1 MQVGDDIVHT
11 RDWSLGGFAIYD
23 MHRLSVPCTVD
34 DVLCGT
40 LGPSTEVPAHEF
52 TATVVRMEPGS
63 NMLACKFIDMSSE
76 CFNFLEKLLRW
87 RSPKLPRNP
96 PAARAEAPGYPAWT
110 KVESGSR
117 RCHSHPSGTGTTGR
131 KL

>member
-1 MQVGDDIVHT
+1 MAQVIKRSFRRGFRRDYPCLSVQVGDDIVHT

-40 LGPSTEVPAHEF
+40 LGPLKQAPTHEF
-52 TATVVRMEPGS
+52 TATVVRMEPGG

-76 CFNFLEKLLRW
+76 CFNFLEKLLR
-87 RSPKLPRNP
+87 RPEGSQD
-96 PAARAEAPGYPAWT
+96 AEQSVGG
-110 KVESGSR
+110 KS
-117 RCHSHPSGTGTTGR
+117 
-131 KL
+131 

>member
-1 MQVGDDIVHT
+1 MAQVIKRSFRRDYRRDYPCLSVQVGDDIVHT

-40 LGPSTEVPAHEF
+40 LGPSTASPVHEF
-52 TATVVRMEPGS
+52 TATVVRMEPGN

-76 CFNFLEKLLRW
+76 CFNFLEKLLRH
-87 RSPKLPRNP
+87 
-96 PAARAEAPGYPAWT
+96 
-110 KVESGSR
+110 VEGSQT
-117 RCHSHPSGTGTTGR
+117 SEKSAGG
-131 KL
+131 KS

>member
-1 MQVGDDIVHT
+1 MAEVIKRSFRRDFRRDYPRLSVQVGDDIVHT

-40 LGPSTEVPAHEF
+40 LGLSEGTPVLEF
-52 TATVVRMEPGS
+52 TATVVRMEPGG

-76 CFNFLEKLLRW
+76 CFNFLEKLLRT
-87 RSPKLPRNP
+87 
-96 PAARAEAPGYPAWT
+96 AGEDQGAERTA
-110 KVESGSR
+110 ER
-117 RCHSHPSGTGTTGR
+117 
-131 KL
+131 

>member
-1 MQVGDDIVHT
+1 MAQVIKRSFRRDYRRDYPCLSVQVGDDIVHT

-34 DVLCGT
+34 DVLCGS
-40 LGPSTEVPAHEF
+40 LGPSTGTPVHEF

-76 CFNFLEKLLRW
+76 CFNFLEKLLRHVEG
-87 RSPKLPRNP
+87 SQ
-96 PAARAEAPGYPAWT
+96 AAEKSAGGN
-110 KVESGSR
+110 S
-117 RCHSHPSGTGTTGR
+117 
-131 KL
+131 